1 MNNYDE
7 SYEERLERLED
18 FIGNIDQIRLYANS
32 LQEVIDK
39 YLAPLYIESGSD
51 NVMLV
56 DGYLGDLSNIP
67 HNIIFKIRTSHD
79 LVMQPSDPQALIR
92 FKRDNTIIEYTLR
105 KMVDGALVRLDSGNY
120 IAGEVYDVYINSQDV
135 AIITSNDTGVRALS
149 EIAALTT
156 VVNDNYNTLD
166 TKIDSNY
173 NTLDTKINNKFNEAK
188 TYADTQD
195 TPIKNRVT
203 ALETK
208 TSAFTKSG
216 NNYTFNGNITTSG
229 TIQAATLRATT
240 TVNFSG
246 VSGFQLPNGCTI
258 SDPSANLGIA
268 NKQWVTTLVNNSI
281 DAFYARKHV
290 TGTATP
296 TSSSIEKN
304 AYYYKLES

>member
-1 MNNYDE
+1 MAYSG

-67 HNIIFKIRTSHD
+67 HNIIFKIRASHD
-79 LVMQPSDPQALIR
+79 LVMRPTDQQAILR
-92 FKRDNTIIEYTLR
+92 FKRDNVTQDYTLR
-105 KMVDGALVRLDSGNY
+105 KMENGALVRLDSSNY
-120 IAGEVYDVYINSQDV
+120 IAGEVYDIYINSQDV
-135 AIITSNDTGVRALS
+135 AIITASDTGVRALS
-149 EIAALTT
+149 EIAALEVT
-156 VVNDNYNTLD
+156 VNNNYNTLD
-166 TKIDSNY
+166 TKIDNNY
-173 NTLDTKINNKFNEAK
+173 STLNTKIDNKFDEAK

-216 NNYTFNGNITTSG
+216 NNYTFSGNITTSG
-229 TIQAATLRATT
+229 TVQAATLRATT

-268 NKQWVTTLVNNSI
+268 NKQWVTTTVNNAI